1 MGMSMVL
8 VRGFRE
14 LVKPSLSTLLVMGSI
29 LRIESLLTLSVILI
43 CIVRK
48 ILSIIVMMMILPMLI
63 SAPHNPVSLILTKSA
78 APHTGQGRD
87 KQILDILSIRTL
99 LDMTGLQP
107 LSLGLASQLA
117 GDTLYYYV
125 DNLFM

>member
-1 MGMSMVL
+1 MGTMHMMSTVL
-8 VRGFRE
+8 VGGFRE
-14 LVKPSLSTLLVMGSI
+14 SPSLSTLLVMGSI
-29 LRIESLLTLSVILI
+29 LRIGSLLTLSVILI

-48 ILSIIVMMMILPMLI
+48 ILIITVMMMILPMLI

-78 APHTGQGRD
+78 APHTEQGR
-87 KQILDILSIRTL
+87 DILSIRTL

-117 GDTLYYYV
+117 GDTFYCYL
-125 DNLFM
+125 DNLFMFK